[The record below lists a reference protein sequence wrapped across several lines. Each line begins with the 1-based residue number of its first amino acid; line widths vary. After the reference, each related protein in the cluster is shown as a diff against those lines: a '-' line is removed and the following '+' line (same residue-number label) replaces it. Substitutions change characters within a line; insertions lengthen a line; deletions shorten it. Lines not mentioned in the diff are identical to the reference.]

1 MRGRVLLAM
10 LLTAMALSA
19 CSKRDSLFIEPGKA
33 DAKPAKHEARKA
45 APAPPAPAR
54 P

>member
-1 MRGRVLLAM
+1 MRGRILLAM
-10 LLTAMALSA
+10 LLTAMALGA

-33 DAKPAKHEARKA
+33 DAKPAKPA
-45 APAPPAPAR
+45 APAAAPAGSAQPR